1 MQYGRDALSAAEN
14 LASKLKK
21 HPKAVDYPN
30 SQYLPPFARVLFLS
44 MKNAVAGKGIELVNA
59 PLTSS
64 SKAPST
70 VIATECMRM
79 RDTEKI
85 ENKKMHRLSAHMVS
99 TDAYLSAD
107 IGPSISIPV

>member
-44 MKNAVAGKGIELVNA
+44 MKNAVAALDGYVKIR
-59 PLTSS
+59 SS

-79 RDTEKI
+79 RDTDKI